1 FAVWLAFALSILP
14 ILSGWD
20 TRLFPNEAGVAD
32 RIEHRNEAVQLR
44 KIALAIRS
52 SEKQPFVA
60 PWWLSPSIA
69 YWSGQAG
76 MAGSSHESLPGMVE
90 TARLFLRDEQTQA
103 REILRR
109 RQAVWVFAYD
119 SGGAAPNW
127 AELLAEGRP
136 SPPVSR
142 VPD

>member
-1 FAVWLAFALSILP
+1 MLVATYLLTIWQARWAYFFVLVFALALPNLLDPIKPRFAVWLAFALSILP
-14 ILSGWD
+14 ILSGRD

-69 YWSGQAG
+69 
-76 MAGSSHESLPGMVE
+76 
-90 TARLFLRDEQTQA
+90 
-103 REILRR
+103 
-109 RQAVWVFAYD
+109 
-119 SGGAAPNW
+119 
-127 AELLAEGRP
+127 
-136 SPPVSR
+136 
-142 VPD
+142 